1 MTTRTLV
8 SYLVSLWSKLG
19 IGVAKDKITLSPSA
33 LEPAIPAQ
41 KNCGALSP
49 NIEFLQGIE
58 NTKSAQWFN
67 SGMQNAYDQ
76 RDQRLSEH
84 LYAKANYQAVA
95 DHYENKD
102 KFKKQ
107 IAAFAQLKAK
117 RKSRVTQRAKIN

>member
-19 IGVAKDKITLSPSA
+19 IGVAKDKITLSPSD

-49 NIEFLQGIE
+49 NMEFLRGIE
-58 NTKSAQWFN
+58 NTKSVQWFN
-67 SGMQNAYDQ
+67 SGMLN
-76 RDQRLSEH
+76 
-84 LYAKANYQAVA
+84 
-95 DHYENKD
+95 DHGQKGQKLMNSCLGFVQVEKDD

-107 IAAFAQLKAK
+107 ISTFAKLKEK
-117 RKSRVTQRAKIN
+117 RKL